1 MLMKDRQRGGTCYL
15 VPQLSKIVR
24 ELVWAGVRIGYGI
37 DHGFG
42 GNGALYRLGLASQC
56 IGPDSQLW
64 PAQEVIDSLPSLEN
78 LEIGLPSEA
87 IPHTPYLVSRASSS

>member
-1 MLMKDRQRGGTCYL
+1 MKGLRRGGTCYL
-15 VPQLSKIVR
+15 VLLLSKIVR
-24 ELVWAGVRIGYGI
+24 GLVWAEGRIGYDI
-37 DHGFG
+37 NRGFD